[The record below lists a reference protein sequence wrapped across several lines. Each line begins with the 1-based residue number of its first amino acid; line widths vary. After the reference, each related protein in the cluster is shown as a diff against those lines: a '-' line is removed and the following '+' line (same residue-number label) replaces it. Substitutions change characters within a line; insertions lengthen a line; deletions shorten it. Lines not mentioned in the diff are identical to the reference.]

1 MCAIIHSKYY
11 KKCHSRRPFSVWKEG
26 VNLWMQIILLP
37 FDLMMMTEINSHAW
51 MLCIVVYKCFS
62 ITTTS
67 ISVLFM
73 IFSADNFADHHIW
86 LLLWLC
92 YCCWGMWEHHTHE
105 CCICSTFSWKENFPS
120 KVKWHSMTCQKQFEI
135 KKKKKGLL
143 RLVVVLKVYR
153 VRDEWIYA
161 SCYY

>member
-1 MCAIIHSKYY
+1 MCAIHSKYY
-11 KKCHSRRPFSVWKEG
+11 KKCHSRPFLVWKEG

-92 YCCWGMWEHHTHE
+92 WGMWEHHTHE
-105 CCICSTFSWKENFPS
+105 CCICSTFSCKENFPFPLYSIYLCCFPS
-120 KVKWHSMTCQKQFEI
+120 KVKWRSMTLMFSKCWS
-135 KKKKKGLL
+135 KKGSI
-143 RLVVVLKVYR
+143 LKTLNIGRQGVF
-153 VRDEWIYA
+153 
-161 SCYY
+161 